1 MIHEHAPVGYSK
13 NFVLNFCKL
22 SKKIPSR
29 SFNFILFKEKDRIPP
44 CDYMNLRADKLFR
57 NKKMLKDL
65 ETMRKK
71 HAKER
76 ETMQKKHC
84 TEIDK
89 LVKGKE

>member
-1 MIHEHAPVGYSK
+1 
-13 NFVLNFCKL
+13 
-22 SKKIPSR
+22 
-29 SFNFILFKEKDRIPP
+29 
-44 CDYMNLRADKLFR
+44 MNLRADKLFR